1 MKQYLD
7 LSRRIVDEGVWVENS
22 RTGTRCLTVI
32 NADFVYDCRYG
43 DLPIVTT
50 RKSPFKMAIAEMLGY
65 LKGYSSAADFRALGT
80 KSWDANANLNA
91 AWLANPHRLGE
102 DDCGRIYGVQ
112 ARGFRGADG
121 TVVDQV
127 RNVLD
132 DLCRGIDNRR
142 EIITFYN
149 PAELHL
155 GCLAPCMH
163 THTFSILDG
172 GLYLT
177 SISRSVDVPLG
188 LVANMQQAAMLLM
201 LFAQIANLKPMFC
214 YHKLINCHIYENQYD
229 LMVNVQLQRE
239 PLPQP
244 KLVIN
249 PAIKSLDDIDTWVT
263 AADFTM
269 EGYQSHPAIDY
280 PFSV

>member
-7 LSRRIVDEGVWVENS
+7 LCQRIVDDGVWVENA
-22 RTGTRCLTVI
+22 RTGTRCKTVI
-32 NADFVYDCRYG
+32 NADFVYDCRDGYH
-43 DLPIVTT
+43 PIVTT
-50 RKSPFKMAIAEMLGY
+50 RKAPFKMAIAEMLGY
-65 LKGYSSAADFRALGT
+65 LKGYDSAAQFRALGAKT
-80 KSWDANANLNA
+80 WDANANENA
-91 AWLANPHRLGE
+91 AWLANPHRKGT
-102 DDCGRIYGVQ
+102 DDMGRCYGVQ
-112 ARGFRGADG
+112 GRGFIGSDG

-127 RNVLD
+127 KNVLD

-149 PAELHL
+149 PAEIHL

-188 LVANMQQAAMLLM
+188 LVANSQQAAMLLM
-201 LFAQIANLKPMFC
+201 LFAQIANLKPMFV
-214 YHKLINCHIYENQYD
+214 YHKLINCHIYENQLD
-229 LMVNVQLQRE
+229 LVENVQLKRD
-239 PLPQP
+239 PLPLP
-244 KLVIN
+244 TLHIN
-249 PAIKSLDDIDTWVT
+249 PSIKSLEDIDTWVT
-263 AADFTM
+263 ADDFTLD
-269 EGYQSHPAIDY
+269 GYEYHPPIDY